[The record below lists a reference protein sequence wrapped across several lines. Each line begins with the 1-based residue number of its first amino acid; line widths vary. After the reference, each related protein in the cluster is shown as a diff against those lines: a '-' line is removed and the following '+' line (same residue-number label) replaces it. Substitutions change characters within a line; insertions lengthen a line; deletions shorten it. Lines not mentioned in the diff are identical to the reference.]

1 MCIVIRILY
10 LNLYNMPCMRI
21 FLKYNVQWTKYDRID
36 ILLVCYAC
44 PISRIKNF
52 TL

>member
-1 MCIVIRILY
+1 MIKDEQTVLRVCVCIVIRILY

-36 ILLVCYAC
+36 ILLV
-44 PISRIKNF
+44 
-52 TL
+52 